1 MRRKALD
8 TLLTSVGLV
17 LAGILLIAGGLL
29 TWGHNFVNNEV
40 TTQLTQQQ
48 IFFPAAGPA
57 TADPK
62 IGPFIDRYAGEQLTT
77 GDQAKAFADH
87 YIAVHL
93 ATSTGG
99 KTYSQLS
106 TEARANPTDTRLSGL
121 VDTAFKGE
129 TLRGLLLNAY
139 AFGKMGTLAM
149 YGAVVAFAGAGVMLV
164 LSLLG
169 FAHLRRVRPDEE
181 AFTGHPVPRP
191 TPASV

>member
-1 MRRKALD
+1 MRRKAFD
-8 TLLTSVGLV
+8 TLISTVGLV

-40 TTQLTQQQ
+40 TSQLSQQQ
-48 IFFPAAGPA
+48 IFFPAKGPA

-62 IGPFIDRYAGEQLTT
+62 IGPFIDKYAGQQLTT
-77 GDQAKAFADH
+77 GEQAKAFADH

-93 ATSTGG
+93 QESNGG

-106 TEARANPTDTRLSGL
+106 TEARANPTDTALAEQ
-121 VDTAFKGE
+121 VQTAFRGE

-149 YGAVVAFAGAGVMLV
+149 YAAVVAFVGAGVLAVM
-164 LSLLG
+164 SMLG
-169 FAHLRRVRPDEE
+169 FAHLRRVRPEDEIL
-181 AFTGHPVPRP
+181 TGRLPQQQ
-191 TPASV
+191 PATV